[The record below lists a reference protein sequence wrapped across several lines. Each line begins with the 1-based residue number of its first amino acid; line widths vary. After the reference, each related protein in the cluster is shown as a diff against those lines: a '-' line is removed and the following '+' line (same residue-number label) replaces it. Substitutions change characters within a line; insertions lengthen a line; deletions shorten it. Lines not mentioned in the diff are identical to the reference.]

1 MHYFVRHIVGRS
13 AIALL
18 VITAACFGHR
28 SERVTGGATVPRR
41 AVEGAAATRAGIA
54 IVGKG
59 GLAGWEQITIIDS
72 ASARFM
78 TVTRGPCGVTC
89 APFDSA
95 AGTLEPSAVAHIYD
109 VVRTEAVFA
118 LDEDY
123 GACPTCADQPIVTT
137 AIFANNRRKIITS
150 NGEVTPS
157 ILGRL
162 HVAVAEA
169 IRDAREAR

>member
-1 MHYFVRHIVGRS
+1 MHYMVGRS
-13 AIALL
+13 AIVLL
-18 VITAACFGHR
+18 LITAACFGHR
-28 SERVTGGATVPRR
+28 SERATGGGLLPRR
-41 AVEGAAATRAGIA
+41 TVEGAASTRAGIA
-54 IVGKG
+54 IVGNG

-89 APFDSA
+89 TPFDSA
-95 AGTLEPSAVAHIYD
+95 AGTLEPSAVEHIYD
-109 VVRTEAVFA
+109 VVRTEAVFS

-137 AIFANNRRKIITS
+137 AVFANNRRKVITS
-150 NGEVTPS
+150 NGEVTPA

-169 IRDAREAR
+169 IRSARGSR